1 MDIKKFNR
9 LDRKSISASF
19 WKIDENKVNL

>member
-1 MDIKKFNR
+1 MDIKKLNR

-19 WKIDENKVNL
+19 WKIDENKVIL